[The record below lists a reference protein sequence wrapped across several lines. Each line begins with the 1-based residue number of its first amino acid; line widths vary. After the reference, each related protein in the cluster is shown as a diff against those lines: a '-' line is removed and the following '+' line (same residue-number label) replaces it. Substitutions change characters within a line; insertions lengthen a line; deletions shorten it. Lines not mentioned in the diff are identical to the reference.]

1 MKKLLIFGIIALTC
15 ASAFA
20 YDCPRCKK
28 SSSYLYNCDKCH
40 TTVCDQCGG
49 STEENIRRGN
59 FYHAYQGYTCKV
71 CKKGKLQEIR

>member
-15 ASAFA
+15 AGAFA

-28 SSSYLYNCDKCH
+28 SSSRLYNCDKCH
-40 TTVCDQCGG
+40 TTCCSNCGN
-49 STEENIRRGN
+49 STEKEIREGRFFPASNGWD
-59 FYHAYQGYTCKV
+59 CKV

>member
-40 TTVCDQCGG
+40 TTVCRQCGG
-49 STEENIRRGN
+49 STEKEIRNGS
-59 FYHAYQGYTCKV
+59 FYGGSKGDTCPV